1 MIVRFTGKF
10 MSSHLENDVVRY
22 LQERGIRGG
31 SWVCH
36 CNDIIN
42 ELYHV
47 AIESTY
53 SEITQTYK
61 LVLTGREPTPDNRV
75 EMIGGLSFNTAGH
88 TYNWST
94 GSNLKP
100 PVEKLDTEEE
110 IKLKPS
116 QKLKTTK
123 VSRISKKAKPKSVAK
138 PKTPRKPK
146 SK

>member
-36 CNDIIN
+36 CHDIIN

-75 EMIGGLSFNTAGH
+75 EHIGGLTSNAN
-88 TYNWST
+88 YVYKWST

-100 PVEKLDTEEE
+100 PVEKSDTEEQ

-116 QKLKTTK
+116 QKLKTIK